1 MISNRGPKNGFKTAT
16 VFGQEN
22 GTTSV
27 RVDSAPSHSVV
38 PISCPPGGC
47 IFWTFGGLIF
57 VPTRWAHFLDHRL
70 GGNRG
75 QKVGPK
81 MRPPPGQENGTTRAG
96 VDSAPSN
103 RWSHFFAH
111 QVGAFFG
118 PPVLATLR
126 NFLRV
131 GCFGFGGV
139 GCVPRY
145 WVRFR
150 VRPVLSICGRARASG
165 PWPGPMC
172 GRGLVLLVGPAG
184 FCGAG
189 GWGCGLG
196 LGFGF
201 GLGVW
206 ACGWGLGLGFGF
218 VLGVWVA
225 AGGWG
230 CGWGLC
236 LGLGLWC
243 GAGFE
248 FGLGVHGLVPT
259 RGRGGLS
266 LTRRGVDRGRRK
278 NGREDVRNAASGH
291 HEMRRPGATK
301 CGTRVPDSGPK
312 RCPLFAHHFCLNH
325 VTWSQNCAQ
334 ILGAFSGPH
343 FNLVSFSL
351 GPKLRLPTPPAPQAP
366 NPDTPQSP
374 EQDAPRSP

>member
-1 MISNRGPKNGFKTAT
+1 M
-16 VFGQEN
+16 
-22 GTTSV
+22 
-27 RVDSAPSHSVV
+27 
-38 PISCPPGGC
+38 
-47 IFWTFGGLIF
+47 
-57 VPTRWAHFLDHRL
+57 
-70 GGNRG
+70 
-75 QKVGPK
+75 
-81 MRPPPGQENGTTRAG
+81 
-96 VDSAPSN
+96 
-103 RWSHFFAH
+103 
-111 QVGAFFG
+111 
-118 PPVLATLR
+118 
-126 NFLRV
+126 
-131 GCFGFGGV
+131 
-139 GCVPRY
+139 
-145 WVRFR
+145 
-150 VRPVLSICGRARASG
+150 
-165 PWPGPMC
+165 
-172 GRGLVLLVGPAG
+172 
-184 FCGAG
+184 
-189 GWGCGLG
+189 
-196 LGFGF
+196 
-201 GLGVW
+201 
-206 ACGWGLGLGFGF
+206 
-218 VLGVWVA
+218 LGVWVA

-351 GPKLRLPTPPAPQAP
+351 GPKLRPPTPPAPQAP